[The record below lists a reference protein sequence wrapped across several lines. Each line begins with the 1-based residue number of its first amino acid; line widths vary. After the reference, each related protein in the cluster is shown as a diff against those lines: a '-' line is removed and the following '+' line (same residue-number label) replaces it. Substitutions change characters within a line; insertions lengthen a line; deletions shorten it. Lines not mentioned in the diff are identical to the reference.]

1 MTQWFA
7 NHHFPFSKLRAMTLR
22 ELGKPLELVKAAA
35 TRFGSHTLVGARLL
49 QLMSTLQATVCSA
62 DYVAKKYKDTGNTI
76 EDGGTGRCSYSN
88 VQEARAG

>member
-7 NHHFPFSKLRAMTLR
+7 NHHFPLSKLRAMTLR

-49 QLMSTLQATVCSA
+49 QLVYPAGYCVLC
-62 DYVAKKYKDTGNTI
+62 GL
-76 EDGGTGRCSYSN
+76 CC
-88 VQEARAG
+88 QEV